1 VAWIAVKHIEPNQQL
16 TAGPSG
22 IRLALRHTIKLRQF
36 LSLAVY
42 YGIARHLPASTSPAG
57 WIGQWARVWLARNI
71 FRRVGVGVRINRNV
85 NFGIGINIEIGD
97 NSALALNCWVS
108 PDTKIGNDVMMARDV
123 IILSATHG
131 IDRLDMPMRVQPIPP
146 RRPITIG
153 NDVWIGTRVI
163 ILPGVTVG
171 DHAVIGA
178 GSVVTKDVP
187 DYAIVGGNPARVIRD
202 RRQSRLPGRTDN
214 PHEQTIRDQQTSRSE

>member
-1 VAWIAVKHIEPNQQL
+1 MTHVEPARQS
-16 TAGPSG
+16 TAGPSVTSLARRHAVRPRQ
-22 IRLALRHTIKLRQF
+22 IFFLAL
-36 LSLAVY
+36 Y
-42 YGIARHLPASTSPAG
+42 YGLAKYLPSPPSPVA
-57 WIGQWARVWLARNI
+57 WIGQWMRVWLARKI
-71 FRRVGVGVRINRNV
+71 FRQVGSGVRISRNV
-85 NFGIGINIEIGD
+85 DFGIGTNIEIGD

-202 RRQSRLPGRTDN
+202 RRQARPPGRTDN
-214 PHEQTIRDQQTSRSE
+214 PHEETMRNQQTSPPE